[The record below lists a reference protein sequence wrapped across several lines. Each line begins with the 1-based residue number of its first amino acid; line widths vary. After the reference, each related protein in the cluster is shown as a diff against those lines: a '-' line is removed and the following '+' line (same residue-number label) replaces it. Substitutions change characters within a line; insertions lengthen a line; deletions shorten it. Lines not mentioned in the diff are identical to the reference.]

1 MFQIIAITAI
11 VAMFALMAM
20 ARMGAGAK
28 ACCAGK
34 PVLLGRLSVCAL
46 AVSVLALVAT
56 GIGGPLLNHGGPLS
70 GFLLL
75 GHTSCA
81 ALFIAGLAG
90 SSIFCAERLRFG
102 ADNPGGKARKA
113 FFWLMLPLGLVTIL
127 SVLVSMTPVFDTH
140 GLELM
145 FQVHRWSALAMAMSL
160 IGFVMSR

>member
-11 VAMFALMAM
+11 VAMVALMSM
-20 ARMGAGAK
+20 VRMGAGAK
-28 ACCAGK
+28 ACAGK

-46 AVSVLALVAT
+46 ALSALALAAT
-56 GIGGPLLNHGGPLS
+56 GLGGPLLNHGGPLS

-75 GHTSCA
+75 GHTSFG

-90 SSIFCAERLRFG
+90 SSIFCAERCRFG
-102 ADNPGGKARKA
+102 VDNPAGKARKA
-113 FFWLMLPLGLVTIL
+113 FFWLVLALGLVTIL
-127 SVLVSMTPVFDTH
+127 TVLVSMTPVFNTH

-145 FQVHRWSALAMAMSL
+145 LQAHRWSALTLVMSL